1 MFKVLLPIDIN
12 QLEAKVPFLDRAIV
26 YLKALEGQCVIMTVM
41 ADYGAYFVS
50 PLLPENFVD
59 KAKAKALE
67 SLETF
72 TKHHI
77 PDDLV
82 AGLIV
87 RHGSTHAEIIT
98 VAEEEKVDLI
108 FLGADRPEPV
118 DYLLGT
124 MEGRVMRNA
133 PCDVVIFHNS

>member
-1 MFKVLLPIDIN
+1 MFKVLLPVDIN
-12 QLEAKVPFLDRAIV
+12 QLDAKLTFLDRAV
-26 YLKALEGQCVIMTVM
+26 DYVKAFEGQFVVMTVM

-59 KAKAKALE
+59 KAKAKAME

-72 TKHHI
+72 TSQHL
-77 PDDLV
+77 PADLV
-82 AGLIV
+82 AGLSV
-87 RHGSTHAEIIT
+87 RHGLTHTEILA
-98 VAEEEKVDLI
+98 VAEEEQVDLI

-124 MEGRVMRNA
+124 IAGRVMRHA
-133 PCDVVIFHNS
+133 PCDVMFLRSN

>member
-1 MFKVLLPIDIN
+1 MLKVLLPIDIN
-12 QLEAKVPFLDRAIV
+12 QLDAKLSFLNRAIA
-26 YLKALEGQCVIMTVM
+26 YIKALEGQFVLMTVM

-50 PLLPENFVD
+50 PLLPENFIE
-59 KAKAKALE
+59 KAQAKALE

-72 TKHHI
+72 AHNHI
-77 PDDLV
+77 PKELI
-82 AGLIV
+82 AGLSV
-87 RHGSTHAEIIT
+87 RYGSTHAQILE

-124 MEGRVMRNA
+124 MEGRVIRHA
-133 PCDVVIFHNS
+133 QCDVVFFHNS

>member
-26 YLKALEGQCVIMTVM
+26 YLKALEGQFVIMTVM

-50 PLLPENFVD
+50 PLLPENFVE

-67 SLETF
+67 SLEMF

-77 PDDLV
+77 PEDLV
-82 AGLIV
+82 DGLIV
-87 RHGSTHAEIIT
+87 RHGSAHAEIVA
-98 VAEEEKVDLI
+98 VAEEKKVDLI

-124 MEGRVMRNA
+124 MEGRIMRHA
-133 PCDVVIFHNS
+133 PCDVVLFHSS